1 MNKMTVRDIDLRG
14 KRTLARVDFNVPL
27 EGAAIADDTR
37 IRAALPTLR
46 YVLAQKPKAV
56 ILMSHLGRPKG
67 RRLPQMSL
75 LPIAD
80 NLAQKLG
87 REVAFAED
95 CIGAAAA
102 MAVKSLPD
110 GGVLLLENTRFHG
123 GETENDS
130 ELARQ
135 LAAHGDVFV
144 NDAFGT
150 AHRAHASN
158 VGVAEHL
165 PAVAGLLLEKEMDYL
180 AGALENPTRPFA
192 ALLGG
197 AKVSDK
203 IGVIGALL
211 DKADKLLIGGG
222 MANTFFAAQGREM
235 ADSLVESEALHRARE
250 LLERAGDKLKLP
262 IDQRIAA
269 DFHPDADNKIIA
281 ADEDVPA
288 GWQSLDIGPQ
298 TVKAYAREL
307 EDVGTVVWNGPMGVF
322 EMPAFARGTFGL
334 AAVLAEA
341 TKRGAVTIIGG
352 GDSAAAVE
360 EADLADQMSHIS
372 TGGGAS
378 LELLEGKVLP
388 GLAALR
394 DK

>member
-1 MNKMTVRDIDLRG
+1 MNKMTVGDIDLRG
-14 KRTLARVDFNVPL
+14 KRALVRVDFNVPL
-27 EGAAIADDTR
+27 EGAVITDDTR
-37 IRAALPTLR
+37 IRAALPTIR
-46 YVLAQKPKAV
+46 TILAQNPKAV

-67 RRLPQMSL
+67 KRIPEMSL
-75 LPIAD
+75 ALAAD

-87 REVAFAED
+87 MEVAFAGD
-95 CIGAAAA
+95 CIGAAAE
-102 MAVKSLPD
+102 MAIKSLPD
-110 GGVLLLENTRFHG
+110 GGLLLLENTRFQR
-123 GETENDS
+123 GETENDA

-135 LAAHGDVFV
+135 LAAHGDVFI

-158 VGVAEHL
+158 VGAAEHL
-165 PAVAGLLLEKEMDYL
+165 PAVAGLLLEKEIDYL
-180 AGALENPTRPFA
+180 AKALENPSRPFIA
-192 ALLGG
+192 ILGG

-203 IGVIGALL
+203 IGVIAALL
-211 DKADKLLIGGG
+211 GKADKLLIGGG

-250 LLERAGDKLKLP
+250 LLGQAGDKLKLP

-269 DFHPDADNKIIA
+269 DFHPEAENKIIA
-281 ADEDVPA
+281 ASEDVPA

-298 TVKAYAREL
+298 TVEAYAREL
-307 EDVGTVVWNGPMGVF
+307 ADVRTVVWNGPMGVF

-334 AAVLAEA
+334 AAALADA

-352 GDSAAAVE
+352 GDSAAAVK
-360 EADLADQMSHIS
+360 EAGLGDQMSHIS

-378 LELLEGKVLP
+378 LELLEGKILP
-388 GLAALR
+388 GLAALQ

>member
-1 MNKMTVRDIDLRG
+1 MNKMTVGDIDLRG
-14 KRTLARVDFNVPL
+14 KRALVRVDFNVPL
-27 EGAAIADDTR
+27 EGAVITDDTR

-46 YVLAQKPKAV
+46 TILAQNPKAV

-67 RRLPQMSL
+67 KRIPEMSL
-75 LPIAD
+75 ALAAD

-87 REVAFAED
+87 MEVAFAGD
-95 CIGAAAA
+95 CIGAAAE
-102 MAVKSLPD
+102 MAIESLPD
-110 GGVLLLENTRFHG
+110 GGLLLLENTRFQR
-123 GETENDS
+123 GETENDA

-135 LAAHGDVFV
+135 LAAHGDVFI

-158 VGVAEHL
+158 VGAAEHL
-165 PAVAGLLLEKEMDYL
+165 PAVAGLLLEKEIDYL
-180 AGALENPTRPFA
+180 AKALENPSRPFIA
-192 ALLGG
+192 ILGG

-203 IGVIGALL
+203 IGVIAALL
-211 DKADKLLIGGG
+211 GKADKLLIGGG

-250 LLERAGDKLKLP
+250 LLGQAGDKLKLP

-269 DFHPDADNKIIA
+269 DFHPDAENKIIA

-298 TVKAYAREL
+298 TVAAYAREL
-307 EDVGTVVWNGPMGVF
+307 ADVRTVVWNGPMGVF

-334 AAVLAEA
+334 AAALADA

-360 EADLADQMSHIS
+360 EAGLADQMSHIS

-378 LELLEGKVLP
+378 LELLEGKILP
-388 GLAALR
+388 GLAALQ

>member
-1 MNKMTVRDIDLRG
+1 MNKMTVGDIDLRG
-14 KRTLARVDFNVPL
+14 KRALARVDFNVPL
-27 EGAAIADDTR
+27 EGAVITDDTR
-37 IRAALPTLR
+37 IRAALPTIR
-46 YVLAQKPKAV
+46 YVLAQNPKAV

-67 RRLPQMSL
+67 RRLPPMSL
-75 LPIAD
+75 ALVAD

-87 REVAFAED
+87 MEVAFAGD
-95 CIGAAAA
+95 CIGAAAE
-102 MAVKSLPD
+102 MAIKSLPD
-110 GGVLLLENTRFHG
+110 GGLLLLENTRFRR
-123 GETENDS
+123 GETENDA

-135 LAAHGDVFV
+135 LAAHGDVFI

-180 AGALENPTRPFA
+180 SKALENPMRPFIA
-192 ALLGG
+192 ILGG

-203 IGVIGALL
+203 IGVIAALL
-211 DKADKLLIGGG
+211 GKADKLLIGGG

-250 LLERAGDKLKLP
+250 LLGQAGGKLKLP

-269 DFHPDADNKIIA
+269 DFHPDAVSRIIA

-298 TVKAYAREL
+298 TVEAYAREL
-307 EDVGTVVWNGPMGVF
+307 ADVGTVVWNGPMGVF
-322 EMPAFARGTFGL
+322 EMPAFACGTFGL
-334 AAVLAEA
+334 AAAVADA

-360 EADLADQMSHIS
+360 EAGLADQMSHIS

-378 LELLEGKVLP
+378 LELLEGKILP
-388 GLAALR
+388 GLAALQ